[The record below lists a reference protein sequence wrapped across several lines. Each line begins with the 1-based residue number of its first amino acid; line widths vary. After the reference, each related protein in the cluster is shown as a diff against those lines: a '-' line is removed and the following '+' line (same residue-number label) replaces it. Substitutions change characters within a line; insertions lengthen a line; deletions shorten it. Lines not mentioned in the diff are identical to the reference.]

1 MNGKAPTDI
10 QRDGNSPQVSAY
22 RSYKKQL
29 SSYSPINTENAM
41 NL

>member
-10 QRDGNSPQVSAY
+10 QSDGNSPQVSVY

-29 SSYSPINTENAM
+29 SLNGPINTENAM
-41 NL
+41 HL